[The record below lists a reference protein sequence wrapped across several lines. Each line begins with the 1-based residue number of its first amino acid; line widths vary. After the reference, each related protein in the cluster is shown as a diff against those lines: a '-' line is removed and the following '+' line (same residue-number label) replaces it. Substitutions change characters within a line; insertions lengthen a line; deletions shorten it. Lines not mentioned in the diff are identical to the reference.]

1 MNRAQQNLLQVKG
14 RNMSL
19 LSRLVDHV
27 LQQLPYI
34 SRNPDSVGRILTQQ
48 TPVQHLPL

>member
-27 LQQLPYI
+27 VQPYI